1 MTRTTLCSL
10 CLCGKQTMLTIH
22 KKYIVND
29 QGQPTDVVVS
39 YQEFLQIEEL
49 LGLDLDDDAVAD
61 LTRARQDREAG
72 NRDAYVALDEL

>member
-1 MTRTTLCSL
+1 
-10 CLCGKQTMLTIH
+10 MLTIH

-29 QGQPTDVVVS
+29 EGKPTDVVID

-61 LTRARQDREAG
+61 LRTARQDRETG
-72 NRDAYVALDEL
+72 KREAYVTLDEI